1 MDSLELR
8 ELFQVKLRN
17 NNGLHLLSKQYF
29 ANNIVTSLLLDLF
42 ENAYRLDFDK
52 MLVKSIALLLN
63 KVL

>member
-29 ANNIVTSLLLDLF
+29 KNNIVTSLLLDLF

-52 MLVKSIALLLN
+52 MLVK
-63 KVL
+63 VLRYY